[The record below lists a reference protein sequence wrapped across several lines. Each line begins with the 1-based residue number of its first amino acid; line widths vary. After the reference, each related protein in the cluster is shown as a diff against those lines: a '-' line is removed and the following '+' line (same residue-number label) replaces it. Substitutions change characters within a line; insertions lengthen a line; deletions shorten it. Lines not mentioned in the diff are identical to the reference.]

1 MESQGDPSFPSL
13 ILGSTMA
20 GEKQEQ
26 KRFQE
31 MRDWPS
37 TMVKTWISESEE
49 ALPSVTV
56 KMWIE
61 LTEPQFSH
69 LEKGSK
75 TSVCLLG
82 FASHSLPL
90 SSLAASSPIS
100 LHLRWRAISGITQFA
115 EPLCQMLNNLGSI
128 PQPVS

>member
-1 MESQGDPSFPSL
+1 
-13 ILGSTMA
+13 MA
-20 GEKQEQ
+20 GGKQEQ

-37 TMVKTWISESEE
+37 TMVKTWISESED
-49 ALPSVTV
+49 ALPSMTV
-56 KMWIE
+56 RMLVE

-69 LEKGSK
+69 LKKESK

-90 SSLAASSPIS
+90 SSLAASSWYTPIS
-100 LHLRWRAISGITQFA
+100 LHLCWRAISGITQFA